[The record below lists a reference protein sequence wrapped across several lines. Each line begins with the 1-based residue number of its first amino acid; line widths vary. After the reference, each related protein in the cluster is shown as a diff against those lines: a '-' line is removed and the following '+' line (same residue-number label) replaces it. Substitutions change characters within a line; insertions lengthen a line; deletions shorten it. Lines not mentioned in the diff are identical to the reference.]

1 LLHSL
6 RISLALSPG
15 PTGRGSLSFLLSAF
29 VGLALAVLCLLTG
42 TAQAQTDGSAYLQE
56 LVQRANAATLHDQR
70 YWHLLLH
77 YRRTIGGGS
86 ESEADEAGFFLA
98 PNGKT
103 DPKAELEATLGQFFS
118 TEPVGRS
125 RQPARCAF
133 IARYHWLKA
142 ALAIDESRLPPE
154 PCERFHAW
162 IRELNPASIT
172 LVFPSAYMNNPS
184 SMFGHLLLRI
194 DQRGQ
199 TEQTRIL
206 AYTVNYSADVTTDN
220 GIVFAVLGMV
230 GGFKGY
236 FSTHPYYVKAREY
249 GDFENRD
256 IWEYRLNLTQDQ
268 VERLLMHTWE
278 MGNASFDYFFF
289 KENCAYEILSL
300 LDVADPDLHLTDR
313 FWLYTLPSDGA
324 RMIAEKPGLVKEITF
339 RPSRSTKIRRG
350 RQALSADEK
359 TWLTKIIA
367 DPSSAQAE
375 GFTAMPPERQ
385 ALVLDI
391 ASDYLL
397 YRVATEGNDT
407 TLYQE
412 RNKAVLIARSKLRVP
427 SVAAAPTPVTGP
439 PEQGH
444 NVMRAGLG
452 VGWHEGEFFNE
463 VNFRLA
469 FHDLVDPEYGYTP
482 DAQIEA
488 LGIALRHYARS
499 DHTRLERF
507 TLVDILSLSPMDAL
521 FKSPSW
527 KISTGLETIQHNQC
541 RFCRIGNLNG
551 GIGAATE
558 SFWLK
563 REVYFA
569 FADLAAEYGRVFD
582 GNYRLGG
589 GATVGTLVDI
599 TERWK
604 VGVSGTYLQ
613 FPLGEKSHEW
623 RVSAQQRYTLYK
635 NLALRF
641 EFNQRAGTQEY
652 LLNLH
657 AYF

>member
-1 LLHSL
+1 M
-6 RISLALSPG
+6 
-15 PTGRGSLSFLLSAF
+15 GRGFPPSFLSAF

-42 TAQAQTDGSAYLQE
+42 TAKAQTDGSAYLQE
-56 LVQRANAATLHDQR
+56 LVQRANAAALYDQR

-77 YRRTIGGGS
+77 YRRTIGGGY

-98 PNGKT
+98 PKGKT
-103 DPKAELEATLGQFFS
+103 DPKAELQATLARFFS
-118 TEPVGRS
+118 TELVGRS

-162 IRELNPASIT
+162 LRELNPASIT

-206 AYTVNYSADVTTDN
+206 AYTVNYSADVTTNN
-220 GIVFAVLGMV
+220 GIVFAVLGV
-230 GGFKGY
+230 AGGFKGY
-236 FSTHPYYVKAREY
+236 FSTHPYYVKAKEY

-256 IWEYRLNLTQDQ
+256 IWEYRLNLTEDQ

-289 KENCAYEILSL
+289 KENCAYQILSL

-313 FWLYTLPSDGA
+313 FWLYTFPSDGV
-324 RMIAEKPGLVKEITF
+324 RMIAEKPGLVKEIIF

-350 RQALSADEK
+350 RQVLSGDEK
-359 TWLTKIIA
+359 MWLGKIIA
-367 DPSSAQAE
+367 DPSLAQSE
-375 GFTAMPPERQ
+375 PFTIMPPERQ
-385 ALVLDI
+385 ALVLDV

-397 YRVATEGNDT
+397 YRVATEGNDAT
-407 TLYQE
+407 SYQE
-412 RNKAVLIARSKLRVP
+412 RNKAVLIARSKLKVP
-427 SVAAAPTPVTGP
+427 SVPVALTPVTGP

-452 VGWHEGEFFNE
+452 LGWHEREFFNE
-463 VNFRLA
+463 LNFRLA
-469 FHDLVDPEYGYTP
+469 FHDLFDPEYGYTP

-488 LGIALRHYARS
+488 MDVALRHYARS

-507 TLVDILSLSPMDAL
+507 TLVNIVSLSPMDAL

-527 KISTGLETIQHNQC
+527 KVSTGLETIEHNQC
-541 RFCRIGNLNG
+541 RFCRIGNLNT
-551 GIGAATE
+551 GIGAAAE

-563 REVYFA
+563 REVYFG
-569 FADLAAEYGRVFD
+569 FAELASEYGRVFNS
-582 GNYRLGG
+582 NYRLGG
-589 GATVGTLVDI
+589 GATLGTLVDI

-623 RVSAQQRYTLYK
+623 RVSAQQRYALHK
-635 NLALRF
+635 NFAVRF
-641 EFNQRAGTQEY
+641 EFNQRARTQEY

>member
-1 LLHSL
+1 MC
-6 RISLALSPG
+6 
-15 PTGRGSLSFLLSAF
+15 FL
-29 VGLALAVLCLLTG
+29 
-42 TAQAQTDGSAYLQE
+42 TDAARAHADDYLQE
-56 LVQRANAATLHDQR
+56 LIQRANAAALHDQR

-77 YRRTIGGGS
+77 YRRTIAGGY
-86 ESEADEAGFFLA
+86 ESEADETGFFLA

-103 DPKAELEATLGQFFS
+103 DPKAELEATLTQFFS

-154 PCERFHAW
+154 RCERFHAW
-162 IRELNPASIT
+162 LRELNPASIT
-172 LVFPSAYMNNPS
+172 VVFPSAYMNNPS

-194 DQRGQ
+194 DQKGQ

-206 AYTVNYSADVTTDN
+206 AYTVNYSADVTTNN

-236 FSTHPYYVKAREY
+236 FSTHPYYVKAKEY

-367 DPSSAQAE
+367 DPSPAQAE
-375 GFTAMPPERQ
+375 AFTAMPPERQ
-385 ALVLDI
+385 ALVLDV

-407 TLYQE
+407 NLYQE
-412 RNKAVLIARSKLRVP
+412 RNKAVLIARSKLKVP
-427 SVAAAPTPVTGP
+427 SVAAAPKPVTGP

-463 VNFRLA
+463 VNFRFA
-469 FHDLVDPEYGYTP
+469 FHDLLDPEYGYTP

-488 LGIALRHYARS
+488 LGISLRHYARS

-527 KISTGLETIQHNQC
+527 KISTGLETIQHNRC

-551 GIGAATE
+551 GIGAAAE

-589 GATVGTLVDI
+589 GATLGTLIDI

-604 VGVSGTYLQ
+604 IGASGTYLQ

-623 RVSAQQRYTLYK
+623 RFSAQQRYTLHK

-641 EFNQRAGTQEY
+641 EFNQRAATQEY
-652 LLNLH
+652 LLGLQV
-657 AYF
+657 YF

>member
-1 LLHSL
+1 MLHSL
-6 RISLALSPG
+6 RISLAQSPG
-15 PTGRGSLSFLLSAF
+15 LTGRGSPPSLSLAF
-29 VGLALAVLCLLTG
+29 VGLALAVLCFF
-42 TAQAQTDGSAYLQE
+42 TDTTKAHADDYLQE
-56 LVQRANAATLHDQR
+56 LIQRANTVALHDQR

-77 YRRTIGGGS
+77 YRRTIGGGY

-98 PNGKT
+98 PKGKT
-103 DPKAELEATLGQFFS
+103 DPKAELQATLARFFS
-118 TEPVGRS
+118 TELVGRS

-162 IRELNPASIT
+162 LRELNPASIT

-206 AYTVNYSADVTTDN
+206 AYTVNYSADVTTNN
-220 GIVFAVLGMV
+220 GIVFAVLGV
-230 GGFKGY
+230 AGGFKGY
-236 FSTHPYYVKAREY
+236 FSTHPYYVKAKEY

-256 IWEYRLNLTQDQ
+256 IWEYRLNLTEDQ

-289 KENCAYEILSL
+289 KENCAYQILSL

-313 FWLYTLPSDGA
+313 FWLYTFPSDGV
-324 RMIAEKPGLVKEITF
+324 RMIAEKPGLVKEIIF

-350 RQALSADEK
+350 RQALSGDEK
-359 TWLTKIIA
+359 MWLGKITA
-367 DPSSAQAE
+367 DPSLAQSE
-375 GFTAMPPERQ
+375 PFTIMPPQRQ
-385 ALVLDI
+385 ALVLDV

-397 YRVATEGNDT
+397 YRAATEGNDAT
-407 TLYQE
+407 SYQE
-412 RNKAVLIARSKLRVP
+412 RNKAVLIARSKLKVLSVP
-427 SVAAAPTPVTGP
+427 VALTPVTGP

-452 VGWHEGEFFNE
+452 LGWHEREFFNE
-463 VNFRLA
+463 LNFRLA
-469 FHDLVDPEYGYTP
+469 FHDLFDPEYGYTP

-488 LGIALRHYARS
+488 MDVALRHYARS

-507 TLVDILSLSPMDAL
+507 TLVNIVSLSPMDAL

-527 KISTGLETIQHNQC
+527 KVSTGLETIEHNQC
-541 RFCRIGNLNG
+541 RFCRIGNLNT
-551 GIGAATE
+551 GIGAAAE

-563 REVYFA
+563 REVYFG
-569 FADLAAEYGRVFD
+569 FAELASEYGRVFNS
-582 GNYRLGG
+582 NYRLGG
-589 GATVGTLVDI
+589 GATLGTLVDI

-604 VGVSGTYLQ
+604 FGVSGTYLQ

-623 RVSAQQRYTLYK
+623 RVSAQQRYALHK
-635 NLALRF
+635 NFAVRF
-641 EFNQRAGTQEY
+641 EFNQRARTQEY